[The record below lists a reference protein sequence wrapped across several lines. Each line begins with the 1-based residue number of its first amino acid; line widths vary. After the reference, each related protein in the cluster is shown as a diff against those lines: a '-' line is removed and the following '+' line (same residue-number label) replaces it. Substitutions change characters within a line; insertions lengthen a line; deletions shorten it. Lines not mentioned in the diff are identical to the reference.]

1 MKHYMN
7 RKRRDKYL
15 PSALGIV
22 IAAGFLPEY
31 DASAQLDHNDENSR
45 NNSMTPVNS
54 GSQSLLTRT
63 SILWSNPQWQ
73 AFKTLWRKL
82 DNVTS
87 IDTDSVPHL
96 IHSEDVSQFRN
107 ELDVAFRELRGVS
120 EEIGI
125 DSVELA
131 LLENLT
137 LNRFDYSYYG
147 STLTLT
153 RMALPPVSEQTDDL
167 LPQIEARIDTVIKLR
182 ESGLIAS
189 EEMFTAFG
197 NMTSCIDTYCVLEV
211 LGRSLI
217 YPSSAWL
224 TRWPED
230 VAEIQMAFDSIR
242 TASLIRI
249 EQDGEA
255 YEGQYQETSDAF
267 KLIETALHRTIP
279 RLPALNDLLLDLE
292 LF

>member
-1 MKHYMN
+1 MKHSTN
-7 RKRRDKYL
+7 RIKRVKYL

-22 IAAGFLPEY
+22 IATGFLPVG
-31 DASAQLDHNDENSR
+31 DASAQVAHDDENSR
-45 NNSMTPVNS
+45 NNSVTPVNS
-54 GSQSLLTRT
+54 GSQTLFTRT

-73 AFKTLWRKL
+73 AFKMLWRKL
-82 DNVTS
+82 DSATS
-87 IDTDSVPHL
+87 IDTDFVPDHIHAESVGR
-96 IHSEDVSQFRN
+96 FRN
-107 ELDVAFRELRGVS
+107 KLDVAFRELREVS

-137 LNRFDYSYYG
+137 FSRFDFLYYE
-147 STLTLT
+147 SSLILT
-153 RMALPPVSEQTDDL
+153 RMAMPPVSEQTDNL

-182 ESGLIAS
+182 ESGLISS
-189 EEMFTAFG
+189 EDMVRAFG
-197 NMTSCIDTYCVLEV
+197 NMTSSIDTYCVLEV
-211 LGRSLI
+211 LNRSLM
-217 YPSSAWL
+217 YTSPAWL

-230 VAEIQMAFDSIR
+230 VPEIQMAFDSIR

-249 EQDGEA
+249 KQDGET

-267 KLIETALHRTIP
+267 KRIENALDRTIP
-279 RLPALNDLLLDLE
+279 RLPALHDLLLDLE

>member
-1 MKHYMN
+1 MKHHIKRN
-7 RKRRDKYL
+7 RQCKCL
-15 PSALGIV
+15 PSTLGIV
-22 IAAGFLPEY
+22 IAAGFLSEY
-31 DASAQLDHNDENSR
+31 DASEQVDHNNENSR
-45 NNSMTPVNS
+45 NNSITHVNS
-54 GSQSLLTRT
+54 GSQSLFTRT

-73 AFKTLWRKL
+73 AFKMLWRKL
-82 DNVTS
+82 DNVNS

-96 IHSEDVSQFRN
+96 IHTEDVSQFRN
-107 ELDVAFRELRGVS
+107 ELDVAFRELREVS

-137 LNRFDYSYYG
+137 FNRFDYLYYG
-147 STLTLT
+147 SNLTLT
-153 RMALPPVSEQTDDL
+153 RLALPPVSEQTDNL

-189 EEMFTAFG
+189 EEMVEAFE
-197 NMTSCIDTYCVLEV
+197 NMTSCIDAYCVLEV
-211 LGRSLI
+211 LNRSLI

-224 TRWPED
+224 ARWPED
-230 VAEIQMAFDSIR
+230 VPEIQIAFDSIR

-279 RLPALNDLLLDLE
+279 KLSALNDLLLDLE